1 MSSHCPRLTCAF
13 LGWGAVALVGS
24 VSGCMEAVPQDV
36 VKAVENIDQDLME
49 LRAAELSPTDYT
61 QFAQEWTALK
71 ARAQADEDLIR
82 WPWESNELEVAL
94 RRLQE
99 EGARTV
105 ANLKKERE
113 SPRRSAEDK
122 IVRIKD

>member
-1 MSSHCPRLTCAF
+1 MSSHCPRLTWAF
-13 LGWGAVALVGS
+13 LGWGAVVLVGS
-24 VSGCMEAVPQDV
+24 GCVEAVPQDV
-36 VKAVENIDQDLME
+36 VKAVENIDRDLME

-82 WPWESNELEVAL
+82 WPWESNDLEVAL

-113 SPRRSAEDK
+113 SLRRSSQDK